1 MLAAAHRHVLRM
13 EQGYSQELTRR
24 ERELERREAD
34 MTRREGDLQNRST
47 ALSREERAIYRRDR
61 ERLRTKLLLVV
72 HAELG
77 HAFHANEADEGALT
91 DARIVDAVMAEG

>member
-34 MTRREGDLQNRST
+34 MARREGDLQKRSS
-47 ALSREERAIYRRDR
+47 ALTREERAIYRKDR
-61 ERLRTKLLLVV
+61 ERLRSKLLLVV
-72 HAELG
+72 HKELG
-77 HAFHANEADEGALT
+77 HTMHMSEAEEGALA
-91 DARIVDAVMAEG
+91 DSRIVDAVMAEV

>member
-34 MTRREGDLQNRST
+34 MARREGDLQKRSS
-47 ALSREERAIYRRDR
+47 ALTREERAIYRKDR
-61 ERLRTKLLLVV
+61 ERLRSKLLLVV
-72 HAELG
+72 HKELG
-77 HAFHANEADEGALT
+77 HIMWEYCGMARS
-91 DARIVDAVMAEG
+91 DAGLRKAITYK

>member
-13 EQGYSQELTRR
+13 EQGYNEALTRR

-34 MTRREGDLQNRST
+34 LARREADIKARGD
-47 ALSREERAIYRRDR
+47 ALNREERAIYRKNR
-61 ERLRTKLLLVV
+61 EQLRSKLLLVV

-77 HAFHANEADEGALT
+77 HRFHQDETDSGALT
-91 DARIVDAVMAEG
+91 DSRIVDAVMAEV